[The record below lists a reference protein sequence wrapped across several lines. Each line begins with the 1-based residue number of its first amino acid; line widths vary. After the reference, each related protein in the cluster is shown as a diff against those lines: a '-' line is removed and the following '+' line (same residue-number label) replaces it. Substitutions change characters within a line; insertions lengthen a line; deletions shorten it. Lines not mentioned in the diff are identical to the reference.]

1 MNGSTRDWASLSA
14 QERAEAVA
22 LAAQGRPFPDP
33 AVAAAIV
40 DRVRRL
46 DRRDQN
52 TRELLLG
59 VAMTA
64 FYGLC
69 LAMFIAGGS
78 VQDVPGWIL
87 LLVLP
92 VAPGFVIMNGEYTPR
107 VFRGGLPPHAQ
118 TPNLLLLLHRAGP
131 LPAVPLTIPRRRGL
145 RAWWPLLVPAVAAVG
160 WLTWYHLGVPADL
173 VEGLSSFGVSALV
186 WLVLLLV
193 VAAGA
198 LTRRLRGVPRDDPAP
213 GAPITLDADGLRPRG
228 WREPVPWS
236 EVYAV
241 ELVGPTPEQPD
252 SPLAVRW
259 SVRGRD
265 PITVPAG
272 DMALPP
278 ETAVRA
284 TWAYRPGLAAGQR
297 EEAP

>member
-1 MNGSTRDWASLSA
+1 M
-14 QERAEAVA
+14 A

-33 AVAAAIV
+33 AVAAAIA

-46 DRRDQN
+46 DRRDRY

-64 FYGLC
+64 FYGFC
-69 LAMFIAGGS
+69 LAMYIAGGS
-78 VQDVPGWIL
+78 VHGAPGWMF

-92 VAPGFVIMNGEYTPR
+92 AVPGIVIMTGEYTPR

-118 TPNLLLLLHRAGP
+118 TPNLRLLLDRAGP
-131 LPAVPLTIPRRRGL
+131 LPAAPLTIPRRHGL
-145 RAWWPLLVPAVAAVG
+145 RAWWPLLIPAVAVVG
-160 WLTWYHLGVPADL
+160 WLTWSHLGIPADL
-173 VEGLSSFGVSALV
+173 GRGLLNFAVAALF
-186 WLVLLLV
+186 WLVV
-193 VAAGA
+193 FAARA
-198 LTRRLRGVPRDDPAP
+198 VTRRLRGAP
-213 GAPITLDADGLRPRG
+213 GNVSAPAAPITLDADGLHMRRLG
-228 WREPVPWS
+228 EPVQWS
-236 EVYAV
+236 DVYAV

-265 PITVPAG
+265 PITVPAA

-278 ETAVRA
+278 ETAIRA
-284 TWAYRPGLAAGQR
+284 SWAYQPGLAARQQ
-297 EEAP
+297 EEAR